1 MLQLHPFQQDSVL
14 KGIVLEGHLRW
25 VTNQLLLHFRLEAP
39 LKQLV
44 CPSQSATPQ
53 RLDDL
58 WHSTCLEAFFAVPGE
73 PHYWEFNLSPSG
85 DWNLYRLEDYRQGLR
100 EEPGVGIG
108 AIRLK
113 KEVVGS
119 AVQLEAEVALDLGET
134 LSGVTMLEGSL
145 SAVIE
150 QQGRGCSFWALEH
163 CGEEADFHRRE
174 SFILGIKKEDRSA

>member
-1 MLQLHPFQQDSVL
+1 M
-14 KGIVLEGHLRW
+14 
-25 VTNQLLLHFRLEAP
+25 
-39 LKQLV
+39 
-44 CPSQSATPQ
+44 
-53 RLDDL
+53 
-58 WHSTCLEAFFAVPGE
+58 EAFFAVPGE

-85 DWNLYRLEDYRQGLR
+85 NWNLYRLEDYCQGLR

-174 SFILGIKKEDRSA
+174 SFILGIKKRIDRRNKSEEIVALSRDRESLCSLRYRQSY